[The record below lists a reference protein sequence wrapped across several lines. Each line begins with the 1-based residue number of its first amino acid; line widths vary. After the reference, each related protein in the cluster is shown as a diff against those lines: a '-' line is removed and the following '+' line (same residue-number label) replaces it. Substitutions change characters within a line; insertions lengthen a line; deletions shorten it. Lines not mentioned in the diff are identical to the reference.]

1 MTGGLCG
8 PNYSPLKISQII
20 CRFFLLRY
28 FINIIIISPG
38 INSEIHHKTTA
49 CFLLSQYNIAMLLS
63 RMLLNTRKVKNRR
76 ELVRLNFQG
85 KSKELEQA
93 KFEGVKTSEIL

>member
-28 FINIIIISPG
+28 LINIIVISPG

-49 CFLLSQYNIAMLLS
+49 CFLLSQYNIIAMLLS

-76 ELVRLNFQG
+76 ELVRLRAG
-85 KSKELEQA
+85 KELEQA